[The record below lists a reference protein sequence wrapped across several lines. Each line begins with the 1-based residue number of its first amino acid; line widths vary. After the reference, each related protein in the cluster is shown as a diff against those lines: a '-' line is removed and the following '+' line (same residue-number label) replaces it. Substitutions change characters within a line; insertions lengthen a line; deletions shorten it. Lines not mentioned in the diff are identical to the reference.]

1 MHLQQNELEI
11 YIFAM
16 FKFVFMQFFGRV
28 ESKYTAV
35 SINVVGL
42 KHQAY
47 QSRPNGGMGIYL
59 HLHFC
64 TSSICLSFLETFLVS
79 FLSLLCGRIILFK
92 MQMQRKLIFSSHV

>member
-1 MHLQQNELEI
+1 MNILFTICYRPTPALI
-11 YIFAM
+11 
-16 FKFVFMQFFGRV
+16 

-42 KHQAY
+42 KLQAY
-47 QSRPNGGMGIYL
+47 ESRPNGGMGIYL

-92 MQMQRKLIFSSHV
+92 MQMQRKLTLFSVRVTLDL